1 MSEPENVETLTD
13 SEGTERPEC
22 FGDGQRVCPEDEDGI
37 MQPQQA
43 CIPCPH
49 LRPCLQLVLHR
60 RGKIRLV
67 DKVDK
72 PVSTK
77 VTGFFKRWS
86 TQKLSNDEKDK
97 DRG

>member
-1 MSEPENVETLTD
+1 MSEPGEMETHAEPENREH
-13 SEGTERPEC
+13 PEC
-22 FGDGQRVCPEDEDGI
+22 FGDGERVCPEDEDGV

-49 LRPCLQLVLHR
+49 LRPCLQQVLHR

-67 DKVDK
+67 DN

-86 TQKLSNDEKDK
+86 NQKLSSDEKHK
-97 DRG
+97 EKG

>member
-1 MSEPENVETLTD
+1 MNMSEPEELETHAESKIPD
-13 SEGTERPEC
+13 RPAC
-22 FGDGQRVCPEDEDGI
+22 FGDGDRVCPEDEDGI

-67 DKVDK
+67 DK

-86 TQKLSNDEKDK
+86 DRKLSGDEKDK
-97 DRG
+97 G

>member
-1 MSEPENVETLTD
+1 MSEAGKPETCIE
-13 SEGTERPEC
+13 SESAERPEC
-22 FGDGQRVCPEDEDGI
+22 FGDGERVCPEDEDGV
-37 MQPQQA
+37 MQPEQA

-67 DKVDK
+67 DK
-72 PVSTK
+72 PVSGK

-86 TQKLSNDEKDK
+86 SQKLSHDEKNK
-97 DRG
+97 DQG

>member
-1 MSEPENVETLTD
+1 MSEPQKPETHTE
-13 SEGTERPEC
+13 SESPERPEC

-49 LRPCLQLVLHR
+49 LRSCLQLVLHH

-67 DKVDK
+67 DK
-72 PVSTK
+72 PVSRK

-86 TQKLSNDEKDK
+86 SQKLSNDEKHK
-97 DRG
+97 DQE